1 MKLSKI
7 QTALIIIAV
16 LALVSLAAAAYIMQ
30 SPDSD
35 DVTVNPT
42 PTPTATAALSK
53 VAVNATTLYVGDYLR
68 LSTTVSDATAGLTV
82 TFHNNNGVVVG
93 TAFTNSA
100 GTATLTIQPPVGT
113 WSFYATAEHP

>member
-16 LALVSLAAAAYIMQ
+16 LALASLGAAAYIMQ

-42 PTPTATAALSK
+42 PTPTATLSK
-53 VAVNATTLYVGDYLR
+53 VAVNATSLYVGDYLC
-68 LSTTVSDATAGLTV
+68 LSTTVSDASSGLTV

-100 GTATLTIQPPVGT
+100 GTATLTIQPPLGT